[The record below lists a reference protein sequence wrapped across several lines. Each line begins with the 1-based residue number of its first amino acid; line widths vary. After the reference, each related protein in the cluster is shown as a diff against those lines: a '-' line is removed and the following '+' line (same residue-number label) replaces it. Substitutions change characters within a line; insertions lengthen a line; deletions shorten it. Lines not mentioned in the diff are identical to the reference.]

1 MNSIFAK
8 IGLAAALLLALGSSE
23 SCSTRP
29 TLVIHQSEALSVV
42 LRELPAGYPSL
53 EPHNHPYTVPSKK
66 ALDILGALD
75 YSAGSFLPFSQG
87 QPHRVFSR
95 RQVELLAPE
104 LSKALS
110 MALPQEVV
118 AFTLTDEEKPDR
130 RTKGLGFVLEDELHV
145 IIEELRKPFY
155 EGEQKSYQQQF
166 SRWEL
171 IPGDR
176 QRHYT
181 TRPGGK
187 GVTTNWIVTPL
198 R

>member
-1 MNSIFAK
+1 MNSTIAK
-8 IGLAAALLLALGSSE
+8 IGIMAALLLALGSSQ

-29 TLVIHQSEALSVV
+29 NLVIHQSEALSVI
-42 LRELPAGYPSL
+42 LRELPAEYPSL
-53 EPHNHPYTVPSKK
+53 EPYSHPYAIPAQK
-66 ALDILGALD
+66 ALDILGSLD
-75 YSAGSFLPFSQG
+75 YSGGSFLPFSQG

-104 LSKALS
+104 LSKALD
-110 MALPQEVV
+110 MALPQEVA
-118 AFTLTDEEKPDR
+118 AFTLADEEKPDR
-130 RTKGLGFVLEDELHV
+130 RTKGLGFVLGDELHV

-166 SRWEL
+166 FRWEL

-181 TRPGGK
+181 TSPGGK
-187 GVTTNWIVTPL
+187 GVLTNWIITPL

>member
-1 MNSIFAK
+1 MSSIIAK
-8 IGLAAALLLALGSSE
+8 PMVLAALLLALGSSQ

-29 TLVIHQSEALSVV
+29 NLVIHQSEALSVI

-53 EPHNHPYTVPSKK
+53 EPHNHPYTIPSKT
-66 ALDILGALD
+66 AFDILGSLD
-75 YSAGSFLPFSQG
+75 YSEGSFLPFSQG
-87 QPHRVFSR
+87 QRHRVFSR
-95 RQVELLAPE
+95 HQVESLAPE

-110 MALPQEVV
+110 MALPQEVA
-118 AFTLTDEEKPDR
+118 AFTLADDEKPDR
-130 RTKGLGFVLEDELHV
+130 RTKGLSFVLRDELHV

-166 SRWEL
+166 FRWEL
-171 IPGDR
+171 IPGDS

-187 GVTTNWIVTPL
+187 GVITNWIITPL
-198 R
+198 Q

>member
-1 MNSIFAK
+1 MNSIIAK
-8 IGLAAALLLALGSSE
+8 IGIMAALLLALGSSQ

-29 TLVIHQSEALSVV
+29 NLVIHQSEALSVI
-42 LRELPAGYPSL
+42 LRERPAGYPSL
-53 EPHNHPYTVPSKK
+53 EPYGHPYTIPPQT
-66 ALDILGALD
+66 ALAILGSLD
-75 YSAGSFLPFSQG
+75 YSEGSFLPFSQG

-104 LSKALS
+104 LSKALD
-110 MALPQEVV
+110 MALPQEVA
-118 AFTLTDEEKPDR
+118 AFTLADEEKPDR
-130 RTKGLGFVLEDELHV
+130 RTKGLGFVLGDELHV

-166 SRWEL
+166 FRWEL

-181 TRPGGK
+181 TSPGGK
-187 GVTTNWIVTPL
+187 GVLTNWIITPL

>member
-1 MNSIFAK
+1 
-8 IGLAAALLLALGSSE
+8 
-23 SCSTRP
+23 
-29 TLVIHQSEALSVV
+29 
-42 LRELPAGYPSL
+42 
-53 EPHNHPYTVPSKK
+53 
-66 ALDILGALD
+66 
-75 YSAGSFLPFSQG
+75 LPFSQG

-95 RQVELLAPE
+95 RQAESLAPE

-118 AFTLTDEEKPDR
+118 AFTLADEEKPDR
-130 RTKGLGFVLEDELHV
+130 RTKGLGLVLEDELHV

-155 EGEQKSYQQQF
+155 EGEKKSYQQQF
-166 SRWEL
+166 PRWEL

-187 GVTTNWIVTPL
+187 GVITNWIVAPL

>member
-53 EPHNHPYTVPSKK
+53 EPHNHPYTIPSEK
-66 ALDILGALD
+66 ALDILGSLD
-75 YSAGSFLPFSQG
+75 YSEGSFLPFSQG
-87 QPHRVFSR
+87 QLHRVFSP
-95 RQVELLAPE
+95 RQAESLAPE

-118 AFTLTDEEKPDR
+118 AFTLADEEKPDR
-130 RTKGLGFVLEDELHV
+130 RTKGLGFILEDELHV

-155 EGEQKSYQQQF
+155 EGEKKSYQQQF
-166 SRWEL
+166 PRWEL

-187 GVTTNWIVTPL
+187 GVITNWIVTPL

>member
-8 IGLAAALLLALGSSE
+8 IGLAAALLLALGSSQ

-29 TLVIHQSEALSVV
+29 NLVIHQSEALSVI
-42 LRELPAGYPSL
+42 LRERPAGYPSL
-53 EPHNHPYTVPSKK
+53 EPYRHPYTIPPQT
-66 ALDILGALD
+66 ALAILGSLD
-75 YSAGSFLPFSQG
+75 YSEGSFLPFSQG
-87 QPHRVFSR
+87 HPHRVFSR
-95 RQVELLAPE
+95 RQAELLAPE
-104 LSKALS
+104 LSKALD

-118 AFTLTDEEKPDR
+118 AFTLADEEKPDR
-130 RTKGLGFVLEDELHV
+130 RTKGLGFVLGDELHV

-166 SRWEL
+166 FRWEL

-181 TRPGGK
+181 TSPGGK
-187 GVTTNWIVTPL
+187 GVLTNWIITPL

>member
-1 MNSIFAK
+1 MNSIITK
-8 IGLAAALLLALGSSE
+8 PVVMAALLLALCSSQ

-29 TLVIHQSEALSVV
+29 NLVIHQSDDLSVV

-53 EPHNHPYTVPSKK
+53 EPHHHPYTIPPKE
-66 ALDILGALD
+66 ALDILGSLD
-75 YSAGSFLPFSQG
+75 YSEGSFLPFSHG

-95 RQVELLAPE
+95 HQAELLAPE

-110 MALPQEVV
+110 LALPQEVAV
-118 AFTLTDEEKPDR
+118 FTLADEEKPDR
-130 RTKGLGFVLEDELHV
+130 RTKGLGFVIRDELHL

-155 EGEQKSYQQQF
+155 QGEQKPYQQQIF
-166 SRWEL
+166 RWEL
-171 IPGDR
+171 IPGNK

-181 TRPGGK
+181 SRPGGK
-187 GVTTNWIVTPL
+187 GVITNWIITPL